1 MINILKIAQKLD
13 QKGQYKIA
21 DKLTKSASIL
31 LMAIQTKQ
39 DLEDGIRALYN
50 YFDERTLTR
59 LLKQTNILEQN
70 GDISARPFDY
80 NELMNELN
88 NVETTAPTDLP
99 TRSGNN
105 NYNNLEDVKQNILKT
120 IDFIDKMQIS
130 ISNAHDIQREQLK
143 KINDVQNLQGDVI
156 PDE

>member
-1 MINILKIAQKLD
+1 MINLLRIAQKLD

-59 LLKQTNILEQN
+59 LLKQVNILEN
-70 GDISARPFDY
+70 DGDVSSRPFDY
-80 NELMNELN
+80 NQLMQELN
-88 NVETTAPTDLP
+88 STESISPIDLP
-99 TRSGNN
+99 TKSGNN
-105 NYNNLEDVKQNILKT
+105 NYQNLEDVKASIMKT
-120 IDFIDKMQIS
+120 IQTIDKFQMS
-130 ISNAHDIQREQLK
+130 IVNAHDVQRDQQK
-143 KINDVQNLQGDVI
+143 KIQNLLN
-156 PDE
+156 